1 MLWRKQTRQDTPPS
15 LPPFLGR
22 TLPSL
27 LDEGC
32 RHTPNGDAFHQW
44 SASGWQSFSNEQVR
58 DAAEDLAVGL
68 MGLGLKKGDRLALL
82 MHSDVQ
88 FCIADIG
95 SLLAGLVNVPIDLTQ
110 TLENILGT
118 LQHSEAKVLMVSN
131 LDLLNQVAPFLGQAA
146 HLQHVIVA
154 QVPLQWGQQKTQ
166 ASLDLQNLASVPSPS
181 ACLSLS
187 AVHLNGAEQRWPYCT
202 AGIKVW
208 SLVEIQRQ
216 SQRSPSR
223 VQVQSLRANIQPQD
237 LATFIYLPDAA
248 GQLQAVMLTH
258 ENLSSNALVAFH
270 SLPTLKRGAKEVVLS
285 FLPLNHV
292 LARSLLYGHMAY
304 GHSIYFTTA
313 HRVMKHLQE
322 VRPTILTTVPLLLEK
337 VYSKLLEA
345 AHKPSRLGVQRCFQ
359 HWGVQLAQRY
369 ELGRTGSLWNV
380 LLRQLADPLIFARWR
395 SLLFGGRLRYLLSGG
410 AALDGKIVNLF
421 AAAGIRILQGYGLTQ
436 ASAVVCVNRERLNY
450 AGTVGPP
457 VTGAEVKIA
466 PDGEILV
473 RGPSVTP
480 GYYKNPELT
489 RASIDAQGWLH
500 TGDLGIFT
508 TGGCLKITGLKKD
521 LFKLAAGKY
530 IAPLPIEERLRRS
543 PLIYQAIV
551 VGADRKFCGVLLFPN
566 WKALRQEAQRLGL
579 TLSAEDLLRHPWIL
593 KRYQAIVEAANC
605 HLPYWSAV
613 KQFRLIPTALTVEK
627 GLLTPIGQLQ
637 RTAILARFASEIE
650 MLYGTAAPTPSEP
663 FTTPHP
669 SPPPDLEGEACPAF
683 AQSLSPRFTT

>member
-1 MLWRKQTRQDTPPS
+1 MLWPKKIRDASESAKS
-15 LPPFLGR
+15 SFLGR
-22 TLPSL
+22 TLPDL

-32 RHTPNGDAFHQW
+32 DRTPNPDAFHQW
-44 SASGWQSFSNEQVR
+44 TALGWQTFSNSMMR
-58 DAAEDLAVGL
+58 SAAEDLA
-68 MGLGLKKGDRLALL
+68 LGLLHLGLERGDRVALL

-110 TLENILGT
+110 TLENIIGT
-118 LQHSEAKVLMVSN
+118 LQHSEAKVLVISN
-131 LDLLNQVAPFLGQAA
+131 LDLLNQVSTYLGQAPQ
-146 HLQHVIVA
+146 LQHVIVA
-154 QVPLQWGQQKTQ
+154 QVPPRWGVQKTQ
-166 ASLDLQNLASVPSPS
+166 APPEPLQDFALVPSPS

-187 AVHLNGAEQRWPYCT
+187 EVHLKDSEPSWPYCT
-202 AGIKVW
+202 AGIQVW
-208 SLVEIQRQ
+208 SLENVQRRGQ
-216 SQRSPSR
+216 SHQWEG
-223 VQVQSLRANIQPQD
+223 QFQQLRADIRPQD
-237 LATFIYLPDAA
+237 LATLIYIPDAA

-258 ENLSSNALVAFH
+258 ENLSSNALVAFS
-270 SLPTLKRGAKEVVLS
+270 SLPSLKRGSKEIVLS

-304 GHSIYFTTA
+304 GHSIYFSTS

-322 VRPTILTTVPLLLEK
+322 VSPTILTTVPLLLEK

-345 AHKPSRLGVQRCFQ
+345 AHKPSRLWLQHWLQDLGVQ
-359 HWGVQLAQRY
+359 VAQRY
-369 ELGRTGSLWNV
+369 ELGKMPSFWDAC
-380 LLRQLADPLIFARWR
+380 LLKLLDPLVFARWR
-395 SLLFGGRLRYLLSGG
+395 SLFGGRLRYLLSGG
-410 AALDGKIVNLF
+410 AALEGKIVNLF

-436 ASAVVCVNRERLNY
+436 TSAVVCVNRERLNY
-450 AGTVGPP
+450 PGTVGPP

-466 PDGEILV
+466 PDSEILV

-489 RASIDAQGWLH
+489 RSSIDAQGWLH
-500 TGDLGIFT
+500 TGDLGVFT

-521 LFKLAAGKY
+521 LFKLATGKY
-530 IAPLPIEERLRRS
+530 IAPLPIEQRLRRS
-543 PLIYQAIV
+543 PLISQAVV
-551 VGADRKFCGVLLFPN
+551 VGADRKFCGVLVFPN
-566 WKALRQEAQRLGL
+566 WQTLRKEAQRLGL

-637 RTAILARFASEIE
+637 RAAIVERFEPEIE
-650 MLYGTAAPTPSEP
+650 ALYGNSSSPSVHPEPLSPAPPFSE
-663 FTTPHP
+663 
-669 SPPPDLEGEACPAF
+669 EEACPVF
-683 AQSLSPRFTT
+683 AQSLNPRFTT